1 VRASASVLVAAA
13 LLAGCAP
20 RAPATAEVRAL
31 DFAVATA
38 RFRIVHGP
46 GDEAVARRVRRAV
59 ELAVPRVARWGVP
72 AHPITVT
79 IHPSQGALAAAVHR
93 PGDDWPRGWA
103 RWETIELQSPR
114 TWGFRGASDR
124 DLEQLVA
131 HELTHC
137 VTYQLAGDRIGWMH
151 REIPRWFAEGIAS
164 VTAGEGHRHG
174 GMEALLEAYEE
185 RLGAPAAGS
194 SSQAD
199 PFLDSDPRG
208 RRESRAAYRAAHHA
222 AELLV
227 ARHGEQGVREV
238 LRLMGSGLRF
248 PAAFERAL
256 GLTPAAFVADFRRH
270 VVSRAWRR

>member
-1 VRASASVLVAAA
+1 MLRAPAPVLLAAA
-13 LLAGCAP
+13 LLAGCAA
-20 RAPATAEVRAL
+20 RAPATAEACAL
-31 DFAVATA
+31 DFAVGTA
-38 RFRIVHGP
+38 RFRIVHAP
-46 GDEAVARRVRRAV
+46 GAAAEARRVRRAV

-79 IHPSQGALAAAVHR
+79 IHPSQAALAAAVDR

-114 TWGFRGASDR
+114 TWGFRGASER
-124 DLEQLVA
+124 HLEQLVA

-137 VTYQLAGDRIGWMH
+137 VTYQLAGDRVGWMH

-174 GMEALLEAYEE
+174 GMEELLEAYEE
-185 RLGAPAAGS
+185 RLGAAGS
-194 SSQAD
+194 SSEVD
-199 PFLDSDPRG
+199 PFLDADPRG
-208 RRESRAAYRAAHHA
+208 QRESRAAYRAAHHA

-256 GLTPAAFVADFRRH
+256 GLTPAAFAADFRRH
-270 VVSRAWRR
+270 VVSRAWR